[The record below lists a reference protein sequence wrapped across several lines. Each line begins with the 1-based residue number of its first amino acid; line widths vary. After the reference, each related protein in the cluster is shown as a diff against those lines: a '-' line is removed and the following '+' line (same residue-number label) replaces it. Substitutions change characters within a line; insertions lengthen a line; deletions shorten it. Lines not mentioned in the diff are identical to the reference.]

1 MASFCFPPFSLS
13 LFSQTAIDFYRR
25 LVLRGESTG
34 SRGERDVDFE
44 VDKMG
49 VKERMC
55 TYTHRKVSFGL
66 SSERHLKSAPKAQ

>member
-1 MASFCFPPFSLS
+1 M
-13 LFSQTAIDFYRR
+13 
-25 LVLRGESTG
+25 LRGKSTG

-49 VKERMC
+49 VKERTC